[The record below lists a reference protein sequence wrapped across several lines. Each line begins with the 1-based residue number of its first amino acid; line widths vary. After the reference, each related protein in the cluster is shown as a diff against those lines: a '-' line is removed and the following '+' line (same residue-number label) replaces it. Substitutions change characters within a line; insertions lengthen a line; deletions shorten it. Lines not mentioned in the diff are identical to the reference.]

1 MTLLICFKVL
11 LTETLRLSAVN
22 PICGNQKVVAPI
34 VMTVDGK
41 EYEGS
46 MTVGLATSSG
56 RKLDAPDVQ
65 QEACPMSGI
74 WGIWV
79 RTHGFNLP
87 DGQPPTLTSMHL
99 LLGHLQDGK
108 VRIHPGKSLRF
119 CVSLLHTALTPPKS
133 ADPQITGTCTLGAIK
148 GGLSMTGKYYD
159 GFEDEFGFFCLHVTL
174 FVFYL

>member
-1 MTLLICFKVL
+1 MPYERHLGDLGT
-11 LTETLRLSAVN
+11 N
-22 PICGNQKVVAPI
+22 PWIQFAGR
-34 VMTVDGK
+34 
-41 EYEGS
+41 S
-46 MTVGLATSSG
+46 TSDSY
-56 RKLDAPDVQ
+56 
-65 QEACPMSGI
+65 
-74 WGIWV
+74 
-79 RTHGFNLP
+79 FNLH
-87 DGQPPTLTSMHL
+87 HL

-108 VRIHPGKSLRF
+108 VRIHPGTSLRF